1 MSEWDRAMSR
11 LIELNGALRVLGQV
25 GGVIDSGLHG
35 LDAPVLVIGA
45 VVVQVRGAV
54 FVIDRTDEFGDLVD
68 RSTHPVAD
76 ARGLARSLAD

>member
-1 MSEWDRAMSR
+1 MSDWQNSMDA
-11 LIELNGALRVLGQV
+11 LITLNNALRILGP

-35 LDAPVLVIGA
+35 VDAPMLVVGPF
-45 VVVQVRGAV
+45 VVQVRGAV